1 MIQRIRCGIRLFGK
15 DIRALLPAILALAW
29 YWLVTH
35 LLFDRFCPMQILLGL
50 PCPGCGMTRAFMLV
64 LTGRFAAAWSLQP
77 PVYGWIVAGACFGIQ
92 RYLVD
97 SVGTEYAG
105 PAEMESGKGSSD
117 VEKQRSRR
125 AKMWIW
131 VLLVLL
137 IWGVGLYLWR
147 VLHGFPMSV
156 EDPGYTLY
164 EVLTV

>member
-1 MIQRIRCGIRLFGK
+1 M
-15 DIRALLPAILALAW
+15 
-29 YWLVTH
+29 
-35 LLFDRFCPMQILLGL
+35 
-50 PCPGCGMTRAFMLV
+50 
-64 LTGRFAAAWSLQP
+64 
-77 PVYGWIVAGACFGIQ
+77 AGACFGIQ

-137 IWGVGLYLWR
+137 VWGVGLYLWR
-147 VLHGFPMSV
+147 VLHGFPVSV
-156 EDPGYTLY
+156 EDPGRTLY